1 MKQHKLECVTPP
13 YKKDY
18 ILIDISIYSKRTIEL
33 PSLLSPLV
41 E

>member
-1 MKQHKLECVTPP
+1 MKQHKTKCHSTLH
-13 YKKDY
+13 KDDV
-18 ILIDISIYSKRTIEL
+18 LIDISIYSKPTIEL